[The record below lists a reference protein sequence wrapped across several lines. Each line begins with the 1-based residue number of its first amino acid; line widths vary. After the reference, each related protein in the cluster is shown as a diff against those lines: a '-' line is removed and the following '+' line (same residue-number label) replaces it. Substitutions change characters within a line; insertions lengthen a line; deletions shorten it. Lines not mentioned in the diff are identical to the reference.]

1 MSNVDVFGNDFQQ
14 KTFLELND
22 LSKVILTDC
31 NMNRNSAYFIGT
43 VVSIIGKDSFVEIH
57 NSNFYS
63 NSGVTG
69 GLFYIYSRSSI
80 SIYNSVLF
88 SNFAVTAGVAYVN
101 SDGMPLTLIIDIA
114 SFNIFNCTIFN
125 NKAQTISVIEIVDSY
140 VESTMVNTRMYANE
154 IVPTAIT
161 ISEIDDSSTCIN
173 L

>member
-1 MSNVDVFGNDFQQ
+1 MSNIDVFGNDFQQ

-31 NMNRNSAYFIGT
+31 NMNRNSAYYIGT
-43 VVSIIGKDSFVEIH
+43 VVSIIGKNSFVEIH

-80 SIYNSVLF
+80 NIYNSVLF

-101 SDGMPLTLIIDIA
+101 SDGMLL
-114 SFNIFNCTIFN
+114 SFN
-125 NKAQTISVIEIVDSY
+125 Y
-140 VESTMVNTRMYANE
+140 
-154 IVPTAIT
+154 
-161 ISEIDDSSTCIN
+161 
-173 L
+173 